1 MKIETKFDK
10 GSTAYYLWRDR
21 IYEVRISDIRIA
33 MVKSKVQI
41 WYGID
46 YYDCDDGGYGL
57 RTMNDIYE
65 DTLYRTVD
73 DLLEHLR
80 IDMRNYQ

>member
-1 MKIETKFDK
+1 MKIETKFNK
-10 GSTAYYLWRDR
+10 GDTAYYLWCNR

-33 MVKSKVQI
+33 TTKSKVQV
-41 WYGID
+41 WYDID
-46 YYDCDDGGYGL
+46 YYDCDDDGL
-57 RTMNDIYE
+57 CTMDDIYE